1 MIQLI
6 NKACYLN
13 CGYVNETN
21 VNLCWNSFSNTKAY
35 AITCINPRNS
45 DKYPTSVTYF
55 FKTDST
61 ATQVTIFNV
70 VSICPAE
77 IVYFVV

>member
-1 MIQLI
+1 MSMKQMSIYAGTRFPIPRHMLSLVSIQ
-6 NKACYLN
+6 
-13 CGYVNETN
+13 E
-21 VNLCWNSFSNTKAY
+21 
-35 AITCINPRNS
+35 NS

-55 FKTDST
+55 FITNSA

-70 VSICPAE
+70 VSICQAG